1 MFRYTFNQS
10 AEAIQKVFDEQSY
23 ASFSNLCVDAIKGNV
38 VKFSKQEAS
47 NEIRKKTLAVAGLSE
62 NPTIGE
68 VRRALNRT
76 ATREAIF
83 EIISE
88 TVDQTLIYGIQG
100 DAWFNTYVDY
110 RNLNLGDSA
119 EFFIPDPTNLVVS
132 EVAAANHDIIRQ
144 RIGSGRSIT
153 VPTRQYAVK
162 VYVEAERFLM
172 GAEDW
177 SALIERVT
185 KAFYDKIGEMT
196 YESMSSASKDLP
208 SPTRFNVT
216 MQATPTNRAQ
226 MLKLCNDVS
235 IASGSKAII
244 LGTGVG
250 LGQLQN
256 MKNTDIFADSEKEDI
271 YTLGRVGHFDQYAVA
286 EIPQAFADAT
296 LSKYN
301 YDDAKLLV
309 VPGNIGKFVKF
320 VDEGATE
327 IYENTDRTHNKD
339 HSFDYEMSRKM
350 GVACVVSTVFGT
362 CTIEA

>member
-1 MFRYTFNQS
+1 MFRYTFSQS
-10 AEAIQKVFDEQSY
+10 ADAIQKVFDEQSY
-23 ASFSNLCVDAIKGNV
+23 VSFSNLCVDTIKGNV
-38 VKFSKQEAS
+38 AKFSQKEAS
-47 NEIRKKTLAVAGLSE
+47 NEIRKRILAVAGLEE
-62 NPTIGE
+62 NPSIGD

-88 TVDQTLIYGIQG
+88 TVDQTLIYGIQ
-100 DAWFNTYVDY
+100 DNPWFNAYVDY
-110 RNLNLGDSA
+110 RNLNLGDSN
-119 EFFIPDPTNLVVS
+119 EFYIPDPTNLVVS
-132 EVAAANHDIIRQ
+132 EVAASNHDIIRQ
-144 RIGSGRSIT
+144 RIGSGRTIT
-153 VPTRQYAVK
+153 VATRSYDVE

-177 SALIERVT
+177 SDLINRVS
-185 KAFYDKIGEMT
+185 KAFYDKIGAMI
-196 YESMSSASKDLP
+196 YASIASASQDIP
-208 SPTRFNVT
+208 SPTRFNIT

-226 MLKLCNDVS
+226 FVKLLNDVS
-235 IASGSKAII
+235 IASGSKAVV

-256 MKNTDIFADSEKEDI
+256 MKNTDIFAASEKEDI
-271 YTLGRVGHFDQYAVA
+271 YNLGRIGHFDQYAVA
-286 EIPQAFADAT
+286 EIPQGFADAT

-327 IYENTDRTHNKD
+327 IYENTDRAHNKD

-350 GVACVVSTVFGT
+350 GVACVVATVFGT